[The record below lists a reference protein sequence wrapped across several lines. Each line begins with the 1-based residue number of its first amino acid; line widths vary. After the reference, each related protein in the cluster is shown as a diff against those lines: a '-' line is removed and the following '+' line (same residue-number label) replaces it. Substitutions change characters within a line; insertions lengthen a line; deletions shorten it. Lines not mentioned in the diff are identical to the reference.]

1 MGRDIVDS
9 NIIECGF
16 EQLQVS
22 DLETM
27 SGAEMIVTW
36 QLSQLVLPSLGP
48 QPRMIVFNKMYAYII
63 IHYIHATN

>member
-22 DLETM
+22 DDETM
-27 SGAEMIVTW
+27 SGAEMSVTW

-48 QPRMIVFNKMYAYII
+48 QPRMIVFKKCVY
-63 IHYIHATN
+63 T